1 MRLFTAKKIVAVL
14 FVALLGV
21 AASGVAHA
29 CPNSDAEAV
38 EDGGE

>member
-1 MRLFTAKKIVAVL
+1 MRFFKSTR
-14 FVALLGV
+14 FVALCLVVLLGV

-29 CPNSDAEAV
+29 CPNSDAQAS